1 MFISERGKNLE
12 LSLKPLLNFVSAD
25 INIVSF
31 LVLTIV
37 KFIQNLP
44 IISVLLAPV
53 EEEKDFL
60 GLPKVSFYG

>member
-12 LSLKPLLNFVSAD
+12 LPLKPLLSFVSAD
-25 INIVSF
+25 INVVSF

-53 EEEKDFL
+53 
-60 GLPKVSFYG
+60 